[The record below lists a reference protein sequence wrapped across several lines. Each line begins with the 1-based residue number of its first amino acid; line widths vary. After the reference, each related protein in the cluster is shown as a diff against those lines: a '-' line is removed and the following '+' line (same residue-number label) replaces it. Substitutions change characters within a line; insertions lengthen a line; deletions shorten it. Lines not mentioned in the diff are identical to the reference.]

1 MYMRRP
7 EKIELQELIDR
18 KLLNKVLASFREATG
33 LTARV
38 LDADGCKLVEPEGY
52 EDNCR
57 FCSLLNSCLK
67 GADRCLQSILKG
79 GLQASKL
86 GEPYIFFCHS
96 GLVEWVA
103 PILVEDR
110 YLGCIACG
118 QVLMWQ
124 PDEFFLNDIREKNKD
139 LSIDHEELMEA
150 AGELKVVSGPRVR
163 AAAELIFV
171 IANHLAGTGLVT
183 LTQRREISEQQSRL
197 NDEIQARKSL
207 EEELEQS
214 KSTVISPLYPIE
226 KERELLSRVRMGD
239 RLGAKE
245 ILNNLLGDIFF
256 KSAGHPEVIKAR
268 ILELVVVLSRAAV
281 EGGAGL
287 ERLLGLN
294 FYYLQELY
302 SIDSLDELSH
312 WIVKALD
319 GFIDAVYD
327 IRDFKNFRVIKQTVD
342 YIEQNYNRDLSIEEI
357 AGAVHLSPFYLSR
370 LFKQEMD
377 STLVEC
383 LSRVRIEKARQIL
396 KQTSRSI
403 TQVALE
409 VGYNDSSYFSK
420 VFKKYTGTTP
430 NRFRQSRD

>member
-1 MYMRRP
+1 MLRP
-7 EKIELQELIDR
+7 EKIELQELIDQ
-18 KLLNKVLASFREATG
+18 KLLNKLLASFREATG

-38 LDADGCKLVEPEGY
+38 LDADGKKLVEPEGY
-52 EDNCR
+52 EDNCH
-57 FCSLLNSCLK
+57 FCRLLRSCPQ
-67 GADRCLQSILKG
+67 GEERCLQSILKG

-103 PILVEDR
+103 PIVAEDR
-110 YLGCIACG
+110 YLGCVVCG

-124 PDEFFLNDIREKNKD
+124 PDDIFLNDIREKND
-139 LSIDHEELMEA
+139 GLNIDHDELMGA
-150 AGELKVVSGPRVR
+150 ARELKIVSGPKVQ

-171 IANHLAGTGLVT
+171 IANHLAKTGLVT
-183 LTQRREISEQQSRL
+183 LMQRREISEQQSRL
-197 NDEIQARKSL
+197 NDEIQARKTL

-214 KSTVISPLYPIE
+214 KSVAISPLYPLE
-226 KERELLSRVRMGD
+226 KERELLAKVRMGD

-268 ILELVVVLSRAAV
+268 VLELVVVLSRAAV
-281 EGGAGL
+281 EGGASL

-302 SIDSLDELSH
+302 EIDSLDELSH
-312 WIVKALD
+312 WIARALD

-327 IRDFKNFRVIKQTVD
+327 IRDLKNFRVIKQTVD
-342 YIEQNYNRDLSIEEI
+342 YIEQNYNRDLSIDEI
-357 AGAVHLSPFYLSR
+357 AKAVHLSPFYLSH
-370 LFKQEMD
+370 LFKQQMD

-383 LSRVRIEKARQIL
+383 LTGVRIEKAKQML
-396 KQTSRSI
+396 KETSRSI
-403 TQVALE
+403 TQVA
-409 VGYNDSSYFSK
+409 
-420 VFKKYTGTTP
+420 
-430 NRFRQSRD
+430 